1 MAKNKSLLKL
11 VYSAVCL
18 ALAMVLPL
26 FLGQVQIFM
35 QGISPMH
42 IPALLCGLIC
52 GPAYG
57 AAVGFIAPLLRSL
70 IFSMPP
76 MAVAIPMAFEL
87 AVYGLVAGLLYKA
100 LKKMNFWPRTYIAM
114 IAAMLLGRIVGGA
127 AKAVVM
133 GIGGE
138 GYSFSAFVS
147 AYFVGTSVGMV
158 LHLIIVP
165 LILFALYRAKLLPDD

>member
-1 MAKNKSLLKL
+1 MPHLDHLAE
-11 VYSAVCL
+11 SAVRSGAVNTIVNRGGELYGHNTDFDGFCL
-18 ALAMVLPL
+18 LARHAGVD
-26 FLGQVQIFM
+26 F
-35 QGISPMH
+35 
-42 IPALLCGLIC
+42 A
-52 GPAYG
+52 G
-57 AAVGFIAPLLRSL
+57 A
-70 IFSMPP
+70 
-76 MAVAIPMAFEL
+76 
-87 AVYGLVAGLLYKA
+87 
-100 LKKMNFWPRTYIAM
+100 RTVI
-114 IAAMLLGRIVGGA
+114 LGRGGA

>member
-1 MAKNKSLLKL
+1 MAKNKNLLKL

-87 AVYGLVAGLLYKA
+87 AV
-100 LKKMNFWPRTYIAM
+100 
-114 IAAMLLGRIVGGA
+114 
-127 AKAVVM
+127 
-133 GIGGE
+133 
-138 GYSFSAFVS
+138 
-147 AYFVGTSVGMV
+147 
-158 LHLIIVP
+158 
-165 LILFALYRAKLLPDD
+165 